1 MPGFPG
7 SPPGPFAPSAPGLP
21 LPPLGPALPIKPRFP
36 LAPKAPGDPLLPL
49 GPGEPYNICTIFLR
63 TLLRQESIPK
73 TLKLKEYPNETKKK
87 VIKIHKNFG
96 ANKAWGEFSVDDV
109 NKHNSK
115 MVGFE
120 WWHIHKMDVYL
131 QHSEVQYTHTMGQL
145 IPSILY
151 YELCN
156 LHFWKAPSSMD
167 NLSRLT

>member
-1 MPGFPG
+1 MILCYHSDQENPTTYAQF
-7 SPPGPFAPSAPGLP
+7 
-21 LPPLGPALPIKPRFP
+21 
-36 LAPKAPGDPLLPL
+36 
-49 GPGEPYNICTIFLR
+49 FLR

-151 YELCN
+151 YELCH
-156 LHFWKAPSSMD
+156 LHFWKAPSSID
-167 NLSRLT
+167 NLSRLTWTVLAAQTLAIKLHFQGTCTQMQCR